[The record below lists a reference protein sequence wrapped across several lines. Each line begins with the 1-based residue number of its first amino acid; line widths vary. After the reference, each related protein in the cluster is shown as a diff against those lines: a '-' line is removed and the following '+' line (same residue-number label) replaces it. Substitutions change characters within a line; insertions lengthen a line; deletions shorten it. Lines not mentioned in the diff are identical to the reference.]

1 MADVKWLSRPEPAEP
16 QRGLGRLLQAQ
27 GPAPRPGKREY
38 LFDAVLGFVLS
49 APMKA
54 ARNYSQERLG
64 DFYANMDVSKGTLTI
79 FAFAMLAVLCLRR
92 RFPLTVFWAMMAMLP
107 LCPMPLFTVAI
118 GLAIS
123 AYSAA
128 VYSPYRRLAYWLM
141 PFATIELFVLNY
153 ANLIPGNN
161 NLDVLPVA
169 VPALVALYL
178 YGREVRKD
186 AAGTLAEEQR
196 RRENAQ
202 QEAIRAAVEE
212 ERARIAREL
221 HDVVTHNVS
230 VMVVMAGAAR
240 KVLEKSPKEATDALL
255 EVESAG
261 RAAMTEL
268 RQVMGLLTEHP
279 RDRRELAPQPGLDQI
294 GALVRRIRATGVPI
308 EYRVQGTPRPLPHG
322 IDLTAYRVVQ
332 EALTNAIKHASGAS
346 IDIDVSYAPALLGLK
361 VDDSGGAPGQTA
373 ASGNGRGLI
382 GLRERVGVHG
392 GTVEAGPRALGGYRV
407 RVQLPLPAEDT
418 V

>member
-1 MADVKWLSRPEPAEP
+1 MADVKWLSRPVPSEPP
-16 QRGLGRLLQAQ
+16 HGLGRLLRAQ
-27 GPAPRPGKREY
+27 GPTPRPGKREY
-38 LFDAVLGFVLS
+38 LFDAVLAFLLS

-54 ARNYSQERLG
+54 VRNYSEVHLG
-64 DFYANMDVSKGTLTI
+64 GRFADMDVSKGTLTA
-79 FAFAMLAVLCLRR
+79 FAFAMFIPLCLRR
-92 RFPLTVFWAMMAMLP
+92 RFPLTVLWAMMALLP
-107 LCPMPLFTVAI
+107 LCPMPLATIAI
-118 GLAIS
+118 GLLIS

-128 VYSPYRRLAYWLM
+128 VYSPYRHLAYGLI
-141 PFATIELFVLNY
+141 PVVAIELLVLGY
-153 ANLIPGNN
+153 PDLLPGNN
-161 NLDVLPVA
+161 LETLPVA
-169 VPALVALYL
+169 VPALVALSL
-178 YGREVRKD
+178 YGREVRRG

-196 RRENAQ
+196 RLEREQ
-202 QEAIRAAVEE
+202 QDAIRAAVAE

-240 KVLEKSPKEATDALL
+240 KVLDKSPRQATDALL
-255 EVESAG
+255 EVEAAG

-268 RQVMGLLTEHP
+268 RQVMGLLTENP
-279 RDRRELAPQPGLDQI
+279 RDRRELAPLPGLDQI
-294 GALVRRIRATGVPI
+294 GALIKRIRATGVPI

-346 IDIDVSYAPALLGLK
+346 IDIDVTYAPAELGLK
-361 VDDSGGAPGQTA
+361 IDDSGGVAGQTA

-382 GLRERVGVHG
+382 GLKERVGVHG
-392 GTVEAGPRALGGYRV
+392 GTVEAGSRALGGYRV